1 MYSGEKYLSDGIEQ
15 LCNYLDSYNLNEG
28 YMLIYNF
35 NKNKKFETKVVE
47 GISKKI
53 TAVFV

>member
-1 MYSGEKYLSDGIEQ
+1 
-15 LCNYLDSYNLNEG
+15 
-28 YMLIYNF
+28 LIYNF